1 LALLRAK
8 RDWVIAETRGSARSR
23 SPLDGAG
30 YSWSS
35 IGVTTAGTAEMQPSL
50 LDTVRSTANR
60 IYETVRTVS
69 RETPLLTSPALDDA
83 AGCRLFVKA
92 ESLQHTGSFKLRG
105 AFYRL
110 TQMERA
116 QRQNGV
122 VSFSSGNFAQGLARA
137 GQLLGVPVTIV
148 MPPNVPQFKI
158 LGTQRYGARVVIA
171 EADGRPRE
179 VIAAERAAHLAEG
192 QGLALL
198 HPFDDSDVLLGHSS
212 LGTELL
218 QQLEVIG
225 EDQPLDTLLVPAG
238 GGGLAAGIALA
249 LRAHGSTTRLIA
261 VEPAGYDDLARSLAA
276 GERRRNGPPSPTLC
290 DALQASSP
298 GVVPFSVLQRT
309 LSGALNVTD
318 EEVRSAMRAAVESLK
333 LVLEPS
339 GASALAA
346 ALAAKSRGVDLGQRV
361 GVI

>member
-1 LALLRAK
+1 
-8 RDWVIAETRGSARSR
+8 
-23 SPLDGAG
+23 
-30 YSWSS
+30 
-35 IGVTTAGTAEMQPSL
+35 MQGSL
-50 LDTVRSTANR
+50 LETVRSTTNQV
-60 IYETVRTVS
+60 YETVRAVS
-69 RETPLLTSPALDDA
+69 RETPLLTSPALDEV
-83 AGCRLFVKA
+83 AGCRLLVKA
-92 ESLQHTGSFKLRG
+92 ESLQYTGSFKLRG

-110 TQMERA
+110 KQLGPG

-122 VSFSSGNFAQGLARA
+122 VAFSSGNFAQGLARA

-148 MPPNVPQFKI
+148 MPPNVPQLKI
-158 LGTQRYGARVVIA
+158 RGTQRYGARVVVA

-179 VIAAERAAHLAEG
+179 VIAAERAAHLAGSEG
-192 QGLALL
+192 LTLL
-198 HPFDDSDVLLGHSS
+198 HPFDDSEVVLGHSS

-218 QQLEVIG
+218 RQLAAIG

-276 GERRRNGPPSPTLC
+276 GERHHNGPPSPTLC
-290 DALQASSP
+290 DALQANSP
-298 GVVPFSVLQRT
+298 GEVPFSVLQST

-318 EEVRSAMRAAVESLK
+318 EEVRFAMRAAVESLK

-346 ALAAKSRGVDLGQRV
+346 ALAAKPRGLDLGQRV
-361 GVI
+361 GVICSGGNIAADDFASLLSEARH